1 MCSEGRRHDGD
12 DIHIVS
18 AEKCNTMEVTGFCL
32 TAAVSDVFCIKVS
45 VGFILR
51 EHESLCNTADNS
63 CTVVKIFLF
72 LSTRDLCSCQFSVT
86 VILLFHIH

>member
-63 CTVVKIFLF
+63 CTVVKIFFSFCHPEIFVAVMVKRSF
-72 LSTRDLCSCQFSVT
+72 L
-86 VILLFHIH
+86 